1 MDFGVERVWG
11 MLGML
16 SRSMG
21 GSSDDNLN
29 YRCQSQ
35 HIPQG
40 KILVSVPE
48 TRLVIIL
55 AKNVAAFALVL
66 KL

>member
-1 MDFGVERVWG
+1 

-40 KILVSVPE
+40 KNISKCPRDQTCDYFGKECCCFCLSLK
-48 TRLVIIL
+48 TLIK
-55 AKNVAAFALVL
+55 AKL
-66 KL
+66 KTFR